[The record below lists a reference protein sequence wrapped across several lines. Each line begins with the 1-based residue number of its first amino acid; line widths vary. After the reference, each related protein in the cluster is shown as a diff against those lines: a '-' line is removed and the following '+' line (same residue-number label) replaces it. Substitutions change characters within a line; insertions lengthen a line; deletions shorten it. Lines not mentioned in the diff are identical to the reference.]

1 MTKAEALTVAKPI
14 LFNTKMVCAIRNG
27 KKTVTSAEL

>member
-1 MTKAEALTVAKPI
+1 MTKIEALTIAKPI
-14 LFNTKMVCAIRNG
+14 LFNTEMVCAIQNG